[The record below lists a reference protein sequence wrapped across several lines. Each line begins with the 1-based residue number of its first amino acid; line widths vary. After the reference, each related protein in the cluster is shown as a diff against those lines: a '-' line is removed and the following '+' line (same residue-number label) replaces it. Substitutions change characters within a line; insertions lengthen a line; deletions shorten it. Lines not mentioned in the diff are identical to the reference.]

1 MVILGAI
8 HEQTSNSTVIVVYS
22 YWDANGFLLGKL
34 AWILNCTTISFASA
48 WILPISMGSP
58 GFRNT
63 FCEIKMILE
72 KVDGI
77 TLASISGSL
86 DTQLANW
93 IISTNLQEQVCSME
107 RKDG

>member
-1 MVILGAI
+1 MDQWATPQRSTSSHGISKGVTGSMVILGAI

-34 AWILNCTTISFASA
+34 AWIFNCTTISFASA

-63 FCEIKMILE
+63 FWYAKA
-72 KVDGI
+72 
-77 TLASISGSL
+77 ASIEVKS
-86 DTQLANW
+86 
-93 IISTNLQEQVCSME
+93 
-107 RKDG
+107 K